1 MTTTISTSTT
11 ATTTTASSTTSTTA
25 VVLAATITTGV
36 LLALSTHLLMD
47 QKFRRRHER
56 AKWVE
61 KARVANG
68 SIDETLPS
76 IIEQF
81 RGYKLTEGSTIEE
94 ANKRRTTS
102 YYEKARHAHNFD
114 LVLGVKSYPRL
125 RNRREVE
132 MARILKQ
139 YRKGNQSHRTVI
151 VMCDSYTSQV
161 LLQAREEILGPLN
174 YTTNIATERRVWIP
188 HESLIPETDMH
199 VTIAIPWWWHTI
211 RDGNEQLTRDLVARF
226 RQALLVG
233 FHHPFQIELE
243 RIVLLGGKALVALW
257 RCVGDRETEDGSVI
271 YDRHGSS
278 LDPMARLRSEIVR
291 CFTCIEGAAELGGV
305 PLTYSHRK
313 LSMDQAEHVSRA
325 TTAATTSTTTPPPVR
340 TAVIEHGVFKVTT
353 TAVAAVPVAA
363 GPPHSPRAAPRTS
376 PVGPPP
382 LVLVGPSPARKR
394 SNSIEDKTPGLGDA
408 DGFIHTTLARLP
420 LDCLS
425 MNDVELGPIHRLCR
439 EATATYCGHRMVISK
454 FRFLETIGAGG
465 ESNPCVNPIF
475 DETVAAPPRVGVSTR
490 AGGNTEHF
498 DLHARKLVVQSA
510 TIGAPEKMVDRPSV
524 HDLFDPPMSPPAR

>member
-1 MTTTISTSTT
+1 MTTSTMSASTT
-11 ATTTTASSTTSTTA
+11 ATTTTSTTSTTA
-25 VVLAATITTGV
+25 IVLAATITTGV
-36 LLALSTHLLMD
+36 LAMSAHLLID

-61 KARVANG
+61 KARVATG

-125 RNRREVE
+125 RNRREAE
-132 MARILKQ
+132 LARILKQ

-151 VMCDSYTSQV
+151 VMCDSYTSQM
-161 LLQAREEILGPLN
+161 LLQAREEIFGPLN

-291 CFTCIEGAAELGGV
+291 CFTCAEGAAELGGV

-313 LSMDQAEHVSRA
+313 LSMDQAEQQNVSRA
-325 TTAATTSTTTPPPVR
+325 TTTEENPTTPTAPPVR

-353 TAVAAVPVAA
+353 TAAACS
-363 GPPHSPRAAPRTS
+363 PPPRAAPRIP

-382 LVLVGPSPARKR
+382 MVVATPPVPPPRKR

-475 DETVAAPPRVGVSTR
+475 DETVAAPPRVGVSAK